1 MGVREW
7 AGQVSRGTEQCRKEV
22 KALTGGLD
30 KTLRDLGK
38 ARTYY
43 AK

>member
-1 MGVREW
+1 MS
-7 AGQVSRGTEQCRKEV
+7 GQVSRGTEQCRKEV
-22 KALTGGLD
+22 KVLTGGLD
-30 KTLRDLGK
+30 KALRDLAK